1 MPWYQVDIKV
11 TDILESGKCSF
22 GHKVGDAYS
31 TADECRGV
39 CAAAY
44 HTLYP
49 YITALRSGGSF
60 PWEEDPEVAFIC
72 CPDYKNPVVFKLT
85 RNRDINADE

>member
-1 MPWYQVDIKV
+1 MPWYNVDIEV

-22 GHKVGDAYS
+22 GHKVGDKFS
-31 TADECRGV
+31 TANQCRGV

-49 YITALRSGGSF
+49 YITALRTGGSF
-60 PWEEDPEVAFIC
+60 PWEDDPDVSTIC
-72 CPDYKNPVVFKLT
+72 CPDHKNPVVFKLT
-85 RNRDINADE
+85 RNREDATED